1 MKNKLSIAKKI
12 LNTFELI
19 GRNRVRHELLM
30 MSDRNL
36 KDIGFSRELLEK
48 GVSAWPWRVEIIEAD
63 VLQAEFKQQPAAS
76 DFSQRLSNVA

>member
-1 MKNKLSIAKKI
+1 MTNKLSIAKKI
-12 LNTFELI
+12 LNTLELI

-30 MSDRNL
+30 MNDRNL

-48 GVSAWPWRVEIIEAD
+48 GVSAWPWRVETVEAD
-63 VLQAEFKQQPAAS
+63 VLQPEFKQQPAAS